1 MKVLKCDRCKSE
13 KDVRSKVN
21 ITLTRHVYSENER
34 GEDVWEEREITR
46 KYDLCAECAKKI
58 ENWICYGR
66 YAHGMKAEMEDG
78 GNG

>member
-21 ITLTRHVYSENER
+21 ITLKRNVCSENEY
-34 GEDVWEEREITR
+34 GEDVWVERDITYR
-46 KYDLCAECAKKI
+46 YDLCAECAKKI

-66 YAHGMKAEMEDG
+66 HAHGMKAEMGDCD
-78 GNG
+78 NG